1 MTAIVLRKYHEITA
15 AFASTDASRYVL
27 QGAHYNAQKGVLEAS
42 DGKMAIRLPVETTDE
57 KDMAPPLATGAGLPA
72 DCIIPSSLLQRAMKA
87 VPNGNSLPCVQCARL
102 DTTTPAGS
110 GDPVVSLTTTD
121 LDTTDTVKSKA
132 ILGTFPKL
140 EQVWPQGDVAFE
152 MAFDPEVLG
161 RLCAYAKKH
170 SGEKTRALKFVV
182 RKDALDKLNG
192 VIGAVEFSLH
202 LEPAIA
208 GDPPVKASG
217 VIMPMRVS

>member
-1 MTAIVLRKYHEITA
+1 
-15 AFASTDASRYVL
+15 
-27 QGAHYNAQKGVLEAS
+27 
-42 DGKMAIRLPVETTDE
+42 
-57 KDMAPPLATGAGLPA
+57 
-72 DCIIPSSLLQRAMKA
+72 
-87 VPNGNSLPCVQCARL
+87 
-102 DTTTPAGS
+102 
-110 GDPVVSLTTTD
+110 
-121 LDTTDTVKSKA
+121 
-132 ILGTFPKL
+132 
-140 EQVWPQGDVAFE
+140 